1 MNSTR
6 TIQAFSL
13 SLPNAPKM
21 IELVPADLT
30 AHGGLGIKDANEAD
44 GFLVLMLAYL
54 DQAEHD
60 RLELWLNDD
69 FITSTTIAKGKEQD
83 DTPLR
88 IPPGLFQ
95 KALNRIKFTIR
106 RTSGNDDSTK
116 DLILLHRTSPP
127 GDTPPVLNLSV
138 SHKNIG
144 PVEADKVAV
153 TLSYQNMQ
161 WYDLIIVS
169 CNGVQIRHT
178 LQPDSTAPLPPL
190 PQNVVIPIPRSVLE
204 QGGDDPTFEF
214 KFRVADYLS
223 NPSGPPTWS
232 NSVFVDV
239 HLNRLTLPVAVLR
252 EIPTENNDDPAIV
265 DLAKMKGGPLWALV
279 HLVETLWSVG
289 DSIYLKFTAELDGN
303 PVASHE
309 QTLPVT
315 QVGTQLAW
323 DIPNAKV
330 VANSSVRMTYALIRN
345 GATIATSTPAIAEV
359 VGAST
364 IELLPP
370 FLVSPAVTPIDVLA
384 SAAGVT
390 VRFEHLAAR
399 TEDRGRL
406 WEEDAL
412 PGSPPFPLVQFNSNK
427 RVNTLLSQAYLAARH
442 GKTIELRWNLNRD
455 GGRVGQSPPMTFS
468 VLRIADGDSRLP
480 IPNIAGETGVVLDVM
495 KLTDD
500 AKIFAAKWSFQ
511 TEGLPV
517 WLKLDGI
524 DYDGRPVSLPIKTGE
539 PHLSADGL
547 EIPVDVNWLRK
558 LKDRSELTV
567 VVRVGLDKQSTEESA
582 VRLPLRS
589 YSIKTF
595 AIPTFEDFSS
605 VGHRI
610 LPINSPVDINSMI
623 LTTIAPSTERQQI
636 AQSNPFPGKIDGY
649 VIVLGLTETRAK
661 LRMDFKFSYSK
672 VTFWYYHANLI
683 VIAESFDSEGN
694 FLEKIELNQRSLTQ
708 ISFSKPG
715 IKRIEFDNNLN
726 QNRACFL
733 DSFEL
738 TP

>member
-1 MNSTR
+1 MD
-6 TIQAFSL
+6 IQSSKL
-13 SLPNAPKM
+13 NAIFTLAP
-21 IELVPADLT
+21 IFVPGWLTPVKPSDL
-30 AHGGLGIKDANEAD
+30 AD
-44 GFLVLMLAYL
+44 GGIPWLLANGNAL
-54 DQAEHD
+54 GTLCVVDPWT
-60 RLELWLNDD
+60 ELQLRQQTMAAYDSVAL
-69 FITSTTIAKGKEQD
+69 FI
-83 DTPLR
+83 
-88 IPPGLFQ
+88 
-95 KALNRIKFTIR
+95 
-106 RTSGNDDSTK
+106 
-116 DLILLHRTSPP
+116 
-127 GDTPPVLNLSV
+127 GD
-138 SHKNIG
+138 
-144 PVEADKVAV
+144 
-153 TLSYQNMQ
+153 
-161 WYDLIIVS
+161 
-169 CNGVQIRHT
+169 
-178 LQPDSTAPLPPL
+178 AP
-190 PQNVVIPIPRSVLE
+190 
-204 QGGDDPTFEF
+204 T
-214 KFRVADYLS
+214 
-223 NPSGPPTWS
+223 
-232 NSVFVDV
+232 
-239 HLNRLTLPVAVLR
+239 
-252 EIPTENNDDPAIV
+252 
-265 DLAKMKGGPLWALV
+265 
-279 HLVETLWSVG
+279 
-289 DSIYLKFTAELDGN
+289 
-303 PVASHE
+303 PVASAIVQPGQE
-309 QTLPVT
+309 QERIALYVPQGKLAHGVNRLHYKVTRLSGNVEPSRNLLVLYHQRVPASLNLVIPDDVVTSGVSAARAAQGVEFRLDYITVEKYDTDHLKVGNQTFALEVSDPSKPVT
-315 QVGTQLAW
+315 ITLYTEDFKKIGDGQFQIDFDVTDQLGNSAVSTTKILDVHVGQ
-323 DIPNAKV
+323 
-330 VANSSVRMTYALIRN
+330 
-345 GATIATSTPAIAEV
+345 AEEE
-359 VGAST
+359 T
-364 IELLPP
+364 LLPP
-370 FLVSPAVTPIDVLA
+370 FLVKPAVSPIDVLA

-399 TEDRGRL
+399 TEDKGRL

-495 KLTDD
+495 ELTDD

-511 TEGLPV
+511 TEGLPL

-524 DYDGRPVSLPIKTGE
+524 DNDGRPVSLPIRMGE

-547 EIPVDVNWLRK
+547 EIPINVNWLRK

-605 VGHRI
+605 VGVRR

-623 LTTIAPSTERQQI
+623 LTTLAPSTSQQDI
-636 AQSNPFPGKIDGY
+636 GQSSPFPGKIDGY
-649 VIVLGLTETRAK
+649 VLILGLTETRAK

-694 FLEKIELNQRSLTQ
+694 LLEKIELNQRSLTQ